1 MNATSDNFYTSHIVV
16 VKQFPLQK
24 IHEISPCKIG
34 MILSIIQL
42 NFDLAQKELNLCQ
55 HYLLFDP
62 FYLKYI

>member
-16 VKQFPLQK
+16 VPLQK

-55 HYLLFDP
+55 H
-62 FYLKYI
+62 

>member
-55 HYLLFDP
+55 H
-62 FYLKYI
+62 